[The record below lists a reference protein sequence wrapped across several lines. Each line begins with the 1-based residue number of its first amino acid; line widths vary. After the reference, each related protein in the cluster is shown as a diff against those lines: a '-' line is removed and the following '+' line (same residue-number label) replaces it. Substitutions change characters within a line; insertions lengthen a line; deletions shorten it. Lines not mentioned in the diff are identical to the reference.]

1 MCRRPPTAITP
12 LETIRCH
19 RALSRAAEVS
29 VRAGL
34 VVEVSAAAAEGTL
47 AVVPVAAVLVMPV
60 PAAADSAV
68 AAVLAVGRVAVTA
81 LTA

>member
-1 MCRRPPTAITP
+1 M
-12 LETIRCH
+12 
-19 RALSRAAEVS
+19 
-29 VRAGL
+29 RAGL